1 MMAVDVGGGRENEGR
16 DEMADRREIS
26 EAARLHEEAQGHYD
40 RGEYADARERF
51 ERALALRRAALGD
64 DDLTTVQTLAALA
77 LVLAQQGEPAGAQPM
92 LERVL
97 SVREHV
103 LGPDHPDTAEAINN
117 LGYMRRMQGDNDAAQ
132 QLYERA
138 LAIRE
143 RTLGANDPA
152 TANSLSNLG
161 VLAAAQRD
169 FAAARRYHER
179 ALAIYERAIG
189 PDAQETG
196 RALNNLATVLVEQDE
211 RDAALPLLTRSL
223 VIHERTLGAKHP
235 STANVLRNLADLYS
249 KQRDYAAAR
258 ICFERAL
265 IIQERTLGAAHPRT
279 AEAVSKLAS
288 LLIGNMRD
296 FALGSPLFHISQALK
311 ASNGHPDARTIDEL
325 HRIVDRLDAQVNR
338 PPLPPAD
345 QQALA
350 EAATLDKQAD
360 ALLAQRDFAGAREAL
375 ERALVLRDGVL
386 GLDDMEQVPL
396 LRKLSMALSAEG
408 EYDRLLP
415 VQERIVQIH
424 ARALGDNHL
433 MTLHARTE
441 LMSMRAQDEG
451 PGGTFTVL
459 PEMEQIMAAVS
470 GHVRPDSPLAGTMQA
485 TANALE
491 RLKAFQ
497 AEQAASGRT
506 PGGQTRPPAGP
517 PPAPEVMEAV
527 LAGLDDVPWRTLQH
541 AYGPAID
548 VPGQLRSLLAGDEH
562 SRGRAYYH
570 LHGNIWHQ
578 GTVYEAS
585 AYAVPFLIKLAAYA
599 GTPDRVS
606 VLNLITALAK
616 GEECGPEQ
624 DEDREMAH
632 QAAAAGL
639 PLYLSLLE
647 SMNEREL
654 RAGAI
659 EAVAAFP
666 ERAAESVPRL
676 QAALAAERDREVR
689 LWLMGALAQVMDASP
704 ASQALFADALASAD
718 DPSLRFLA
726 AAALAQRAGAA
737 TPEQAVE
744 ALLAMVDAAEA
755 ADAGGGTLDVDEA
768 MEYVLST
775 EWDGA
780 VNVAVDRLVKLG
792 SERAVPAL
800 LRAFQLTR
808 TGDSARA
815 VAEVLLDLTFN
826 AGQIQPKGTATKQLP
841 DGRMQVNYWEPAQQP
856 ERAAATLSAE
866 QRALLAALLAHDP
879 FWSQA
884 HDLLALYGLPATWLE
899 LRALLEQG

>member
-1 MMAVDVGGGRENEGR
+1 MTAVCGGDRYERDGRH
-16 DEMADRREIS
+16 EMADGQDVA
-26 EAARLHEEAQGHYD
+26 EATRVHKEAQQHYD
-40 RGEYADARERF
+40 RGEYATARSLF

-64 DDLTTVQTLAALA
+64 DDLATVQTLAGLALA
-77 LVLAQQGEPAGAQPM
+77 LAQQGDPAAAQPM
-92 LERVL
+92 LDRVL
-97 SVREHV
+97 AVRERV
-103 LGPDHPDTAEAINN
+103 LGPDHPDTSEAIND
-117 LGYMRRMQGDNDAAQ
+117 LGYVRRMQGDNDAAR

-143 RTLGANDPA
+143 RTLGAHDPA

-161 VLAAAQRD
+161 VLAAARGD
-169 FAAARRYHER
+169 YATARRYHER
-179 ALAIYERAIG
+179 ALAIYEGAAG
-189 PDAQETG
+189 SDALETG
-196 RALNNLATVLVEQDE
+196 RALNNLATALVEHGD

-223 VIHERTLGAKHP
+223 AIHERTLGPKHP
-235 STANVLRNLADLYS
+235 STAYVLRNLADLFS
-249 KQRDYAAAR
+249 KQRNYAAAR
-258 ICFERAL
+258 PLYERAL
-265 IIQERTLGAAHPRT
+265 IVQERALGAAHPRT
-279 AEAVSKLAS
+279 AETVSKLAS

-296 FALGSPLFHISQALK
+296 FALGSPLFHISQTLK
-311 ASNGHPDARTIDEL
+311 ASNGHPDARTVEEL
-325 HRIVDRLDAQVNR
+325 HSLVDRLDARVNR

-350 EAATLDKQAD
+350 EAASLDKQAD
-360 ALLAQRDFAGAREAL
+360 ALLVQRDFAGAREAL

-396 LRKLSMALSAEG
+396 LRKLSMALSSEG
-408 EYDRLLP
+408 EYDRLRP

-424 ARALGDNHL
+424 ARALGDNHQ

-441 LMSMRAQDEG
+441 LMSMRAQDAGPEG
-451 PGGTFTVL
+451 IFTVL
-459 PEMEQIMAAVS
+459 PEMEQIMAAIS
-470 GHVRPDSPLAGTMQA
+470 GHVRPDSPLAGTVQA

-497 AEQAASGRT
+497 AEQAASGRAPGRQT
-506 PGGQTRPPAGP
+506 PPPDGP
-517 PPAPEVMEAV
+517 PPTPEVVEAV

-541 AYGPAID
+541 AYGPATD
-548 VPGQLRSLLAGDEH
+548 VPGQLRALLAGDEH
-562 SRGRAYYH
+562 TRGRAYYH

-585 AYAVPFLIKLAAYA
+585 AYAVPFLIRMAAYA
-599 GTPDRVS
+599 GTPDRPS
-606 VLNLITALAK
+606 LLNLITALAK

-624 DEDREMAH
+624 DEDRETAH
-632 QAAAAGL
+632 HAAAAGL
-639 PLYLSLLE
+639 PLYLSLLDAG
-647 SMNEREL
+647 NEREL

-666 ERAAESVPRL
+666 ERAAEGVPRL

-689 LWLMGALAQVMDASP
+689 LWIMGALAQVMDASP
-704 ASQALFADALASAD
+704 ASQAFFTDALAWAD

-726 AAALAQRAGAA
+726 AAALAQRAGDA
-737 TPEQAVE
+737 TPERAVE

-755 ADAGGGTLDVDEA
+755 ADAGGANLDVDEA
-768 MEYVLST
+768 MGYVLST

-780 VNVAVDRLVKLG
+780 VEAAIDRLVRLG

-815 VAEVLLDLTFN
+815 VAEALLDLTFN
-826 AGQIQPKGTATKQLP
+826 AGHIQPKGTATKRLP
-841 DGRMQVNYWEPAQQP
+841 DGREQVNYWEPARQP
-856 ERAAATLSAE
+856 GRAAATLSAE
-866 QRALLAALLAHDP
+866 QRTVLAALLAHDP